1 MLRVKNNGLFLEQTD
16 SEIFEF
22 IFEEFKRQNEHL
34 EMIASENYTF
44 PSVMEAMGSILTNKY
59 AEGYPN
65 KRYYGGCEVVDKIES
80 LAIERAKK
88 LFNCQFANVQA
99 HSGSQANNAVYH
111 ALLKPYDKILGMD
124 LSCGGHLTHG
134 AKVSLTGKHY
144 QSFSYGV
151 GLDGYIDY
159 EEALKIAQSVKPQI
173 IVCGFSAYPREI
185 DFKKF
190 REIADAVGALLLGDI
205 AHVAGLVVANEHAHP
220 FPHCHVVSSTT
231 HKTLRGPRGGLIL
244 TNDEEIAAKIDKA
257 IFPGTQGGPLMH
269 AIAAKA
275 VGFKENL
282 KPEFKA
288 YAQLV
293 KSNMQVLAKTLKEKN
308 HKLVSGGTSNHLLL
322 MDFLDKPYSG
332 KDADIA
338 LGNAGIT
345 VNKNTIPGET
355 RSPFVTSG
363 IRIGSAALSAR
374 GMGAKEFEIIGNK
387 ISDILNDINNVS
399 LQLHVKE
406 ELKAM
411 ANQFPV
417 YHQPIF

>member
-1 MLRVKNNGLFLEQTD
+1 MAYFLEQTD
-16 SEIFEF
+16 SEIFEL
-22 IFEEFKRQNEHL
+22 IFEEYKRQNEHL

-44 PSVMEAMGSILTNKY
+44 ASVMEAMGSVLTNKY

-151 GLDGYIDY
+151 NLDGYIDY
-159 EEALKIAQSVKPQI
+159 EETLKIAQSVKPEI

-190 REIADAVGALLLGDI
+190 REIADEVGALLLGDI
-205 AHVAGLVVANEHAHP
+205 AHVAGLVVTGEHANP

-244 TNDEEIAAKIDKA
+244 TNDEEIAVKIDKA

-269 AIAAKA
+269 VIAAKA

-293 KSNMQVLAKTLKEKN
+293 KSNMQVLAKALQEKN

-355 RSPFVTSG
+355 RSPFITSG

-374 GMGAKEFEIIGNK
+374 GMGAREFEIIGNK

-411 ANQFPV
+411 ASQFPV
-417 YHQPIF
+417 YQQPIF

>member
-1 MLRVKNNGLFLEQTD
+1 MAYFLEQTD
-16 SEIFEF
+16 SEIFEL
-22 IFEEFKRQNEHL
+22 IFEEYKRQNEHL

-44 PSVMEAMGSILTNKY
+44 ASVMEAMGSVLTNKY

-151 GLDGYIDY
+151 NLDGYIDY
-159 EEALKIAQSVKPQI
+159 EGVLKIAQSVKPEI

-190 REIADAVGALLLGDI
+190 REIADEVGALLLGDI

-231 HKTLRGPRGGLIL
+231 HKTLRGPRGGIIL

-288 YAQLV
+288 YAKLV
-293 KSNMQVLAKTLKEKN
+293 KSNMQVLAKALKEKN

>member
-1 MLRVKNNGLFLEQTD
+1 MAYFLEQSD
-16 SEIFEF
+16 SEIFEL
-22 IFEEFKRQNEHL
+22 IFEEYKRQNEHL

-159 EEALKIAQSVKPQI
+159 EEMLKIAQSVKPEI

-190 REIADAVGALLLGDI
+190 REIADEVGALLLGDI
-205 AHVAGLVVANEHAHP
+205 AHVAGLVVADEHAHP

-231 HKTLRGPRGGLIL
+231 HKTLRGPRGGIIL

-288 YAQLV
+288 YAKLV
-293 KSNMQVLAKTLKEKN
+293 KSNMQVLAKALKEKN

-417 YHQPIF
+417 YQQPIF

>member
-1 MLRVKNNGLFLEQTD
+1 MAYFLEQTD
-16 SEIFEF
+16 SEIFEL
-22 IFEEFKRQNEHL
+22 IFEEYKRQNEHL

-44 PSVMEAMGSILTNKY
+44 ASVMEAMGSVLTNKY

-151 GLDGYIDY
+151 NLDGYIDY
-159 EEALKIAQSVKPQI
+159 EETLKIAQSVKPEI

-190 REIADAVGALLLGDI
+190 REIADEVGALLLGDI
-205 AHVAGLVVANEHAHP
+205 AHVAGLVVTGEHANP

-244 TNDEEIAAKIDKA
+244 TNDEEIAVKIDKA
-257 IFPGTQGGPLMH
+257 IFPGTQGGPLIH
-269 AIAAKA
+269 VIAAKA

-293 KSNMQVLAKTLKEKN
+293 KSNMQVLAKALQEKN

-355 RSPFVTSG
+355 RSPFITSG

-374 GMGAKEFEIIGNK
+374 GMGAREFEIIGNK

-411 ANQFPV
+411 ASQFPV
-417 YHQPIF
+417 YQQPIF

>member
-1 MLRVKNNGLFLEQTD
+1 MAYFLEQTD

-22 IFEEFKRQNEHL
+22 IVEEFKRQNEHL

-190 REIADAVGALLLGDI
+190 REIADEVGALLLGDI

-288 YAQLV
+288 YAKLV

-322 MDFLDKPYSG
+322 TDFLDKPYSG

>member
-1 MLRVKNNGLFLEQTD
+1 MAYFLEQTD
-16 SEIFEF
+16 SEIFEL
-22 IFEEFKRQNEHL
+22 IFEEYKRQNEHL

-44 PSVMEAMGSILTNKY
+44 ASVMEAMGSVLTNKY

-88 LFNCQFANVQA
+88 LFNCRFANVQA

-151 GLDGYIDY
+151 NLDGYIDY
-159 EEALKIAQSVKPQI
+159 EEALKIAQSVKPEI

-190 REIADAVGALLLGDI
+190 REIADEVGALLLGDI
-205 AHVAGLVVANEHAHP
+205 AHVAGLVVTGEHANP

-269 AIAAKA
+269 VIAAKA

-293 KSNMQVLAKTLKEKN
+293 KSNMQVLAKALKEKN

-374 GMGAKEFEIIGNK
+374 GMGAREFEIIGNK

-417 YHQPIF
+417 YQQPIF

>member
-1 MLRVKNNGLFLEQTD
+1 MAYFLEQTD

-22 IFEEFKRQNEHL
+22 IVEEFKRQNEHL

-190 REIADAVGALLLGDI
+190 REIADAVRALLLGDI

-269 AIAAKA
+269 VIAAKA

-288 YAQLV
+288 YAKLV

-374 GMGAKEFEIIGNK
+374 GMGAKEFETIGNK

-411 ANQFPV
+411 ASQFPV

>member
-1 MLRVKNNGLFLEQTD
+1 MAYFLEQTD
-16 SEIFEF
+16 SEIFEL
-22 IFEEFKRQNEHL
+22 IFEEYRRQNEHL

-151 GLDGYIDY
+151 NLDGYIDY
-159 EEALKIAQSVKPQI
+159 EEALKIAQSVKPEI

-190 REIADAVGALLLGDI
+190 REIADEVGALLLGDI

-220 FPHCHVVSSTT
+220 FPYCHVVSSTT

-244 TNDEEIAAKIDKA
+244 TNDEEIAARIDKA
-257 IFPGTQGGPLMH
+257 VFPGTQGGPLMH
-269 AIAAKA
+269 VIAAKA

-288 YAQLV
+288 YAKLV
-293 KSNMQVLAKTLKEKN
+293 KSNMQVLAKALKEKN

-387 ISDILNDINNVS
+387 ISDILNDINNIS

>member
-1 MLRVKNNGLFLEQTD
+1 MAYFLEQTD
-16 SEIFEF
+16 SEIFEL
-22 IFEEFKRQNEHL
+22 IFEEYKRQNEHL

-44 PSVMEAMGSILTNKY
+44 ASVMEAMGSVLTNKY

-151 GLDGYIDY
+151 NLDGYIDY
-159 EEALKIAQSVKPQI
+159 EETLKIAQSVKPEI

-190 REIADAVGALLLGDI
+190 REIADEVGALLLGDI
-205 AHVAGLVVANEHAHP
+205 AHVAGLVVTGEHANP

-293 KSNMQVLAKTLKEKN
+293 KSNMQVLAKALQEKN

-355 RSPFVTSG
+355 RSPFITSG

-374 GMGAKEFEIIGNK
+374 GMGAREFEIIGNK

-411 ANQFPV
+411 ASQFPV
-417 YHQPIF
+417 YQQPIF

>member
-1 MLRVKNNGLFLEQTD
+1 MAYFLEQTD
-16 SEIFEF
+16 SEIFEL
-22 IFEEFKRQNEHL
+22 IFEEYKRQNEHL

-44 PSVMEAMGSILTNKY
+44 ASVMEAMGSVLTNKY

-88 LFNCQFANVQA
+88 LFNCRFANVQA

-151 GLDGYIDY
+151 NLDGYIDY
-159 EEALKIAQSVKPQI
+159 EEALKIAQSVKPEI

-190 REIADAVGALLLGDI
+190 REIADEVGALLLGDI
-205 AHVAGLVVANEHAHP
+205 AHVAGLVVTGEHANP

-269 AIAAKA
+269 VIAAKA

-293 KSNMQVLAKTLKEKN
+293 KSNMQVLAKVLQEKN

-374 GMGAKEFEIIGNK
+374 GMGAREFEIIGNK

-411 ANQFPV
+411 ASQFPV
-417 YHQPIF
+417 YQQPIF

>member
-1 MLRVKNNGLFLEQTD
+1 MAYFLEQTD

-22 IFEEFKRQNEHL
+22 IVEEFKRQNEHL

-159 EEALKIAQSVKPQI
+159 EEMLKIAQSVKPQI

-231 HKTLRGPRGGLIL
+231 HKTLRGPRGGIIL

-257 IFPGTQGGPLMH
+257 IFPGTQGGPLIH
-269 AIAAKA
+269 VIAAKA

-288 YAQLV
+288 YAKLV

-417 YHQPIF
+417 YQQPIF

>member
-1 MLRVKNNGLFLEQTD
+1 MAYFLEQTD
-16 SEIFEF
+16 SEIFDL
-22 IFEEFKRQNEHL
+22 ICEEYKRQNEHL

-44 PSVMEAMGSILTNKY
+44 ASVMEAMGSVLTNKY

-151 GLDGYIDY
+151 NLDGYIDY
-159 EEALKIAQSVKPQI
+159 EEALKIAQSVKPEI

-185 DFKKF
+185 NFKKF
-190 REIADAVGALLLGDI
+190 REIADEVGALLLGDI
-205 AHVAGLVVANEHAHP
+205 AHVAGLVVAGEHAHP

-257 IFPGTQGGPLMH
+257 IFPGIQGGPLMH
-269 AIAAKA
+269 VIAAKA

-288 YAQLV
+288 YAKLV
-293 KSNMQVLAKTLKEKN
+293 KSNMQVLAKALKEKN

>member
-1 MLRVKNNGLFLEQTD
+1 MAYFLEQTD
-16 SEIFEF
+16 SEIFEL
-22 IFEEFKRQNEHL
+22 IFEEYKRQNEHL

-44 PSVMEAMGSILTNKY
+44 ASVMEAMGSVLTNKY

-151 GLDGYIDY
+151 NLDGYIDY
-159 EEALKIAQSVKPQI
+159 EEALKIAQSVKPEI

-190 REIADAVGALLLGDI
+190 REIADEVGALLLGDI
-205 AHVAGLVVANEHAHP
+205 AHVAGLVVTGEHANP

-269 AIAAKA
+269 VIAAKA

-293 KSNMQVLAKTLKEKN
+293 KSNMQVLAKALQEKN

-411 ANQFPV
+411 ASQFPV

>member
-1 MLRVKNNGLFLEQTD
+1 MAYFLEQTD
-16 SEIFEF
+16 SEIFEL
-22 IFEEFKRQNEHL
+22 IFEEYKRQNEHL

-151 GLDGYIDY
+151 NLDGYIDY
-159 EEALKIAQSVKPQI
+159 EEALKIAQSVKPEI

-288 YAQLV
+288 YAKLV

-411 ANQFPV
+411 ANQFPI
-417 YHQPIF
+417 YQQPIF

>member
-1 MLRVKNNGLFLEQTD
+1 MAYFLEQTD
-16 SEIFEF
+16 SEIFEL
-22 IFEEFKRQNEHL
+22 IFEEYKRQNEHL

-44 PSVMEAMGSILTNKY
+44 ASVMEAMGSVLTNKY

-151 GLDGYIDY
+151 NLDGYIDY
-159 EEALKIAQSVKPQI
+159 EEVLKIAQSVKPEI

-190 REIADAVGALLLGDI
+190 REIADEVGALLLGDI
-205 AHVAGLVVANEHAHP
+205 AHVAGLVVTGEHANP

-244 TNDEEIAAKIDKA
+244 TNDEEVAAKIDKA

-269 AIAAKA
+269 VIAAKA

-293 KSNMQVLAKTLKEKN
+293 KSNMQVLAKALQEKN

-322 MDFLDKPYSG
+322 MDFLDKSYSG

-411 ANQFPV
+411 ASQFPV
-417 YHQPIF
+417 YQQPIF

>member
-1 MLRVKNNGLFLEQTD
+1 MAYFLEQTD

-22 IFEEFKRQNEHL
+22 IFEEYKRQNEHL

-159 EEALKIAQSVKPQI
+159 EEALKIAQSVKPEI

-190 REIADAVGALLLGDI
+190 REIADEVGALLLGDI

-269 AIAAKA
+269 VIAAKA

-288 YAQLV
+288 YAKLV

-417 YHQPIF
+417 YQQPIF

>member
-1 MLRVKNNGLFLEQTD
+1 MAYFLEQTD
-16 SEIFEF
+16 SEIFEL
-22 IFEEFKRQNEHL
+22 IFEEYKRQNEHL

-151 GLDGYIDY
+151 NLDGYIDY
-159 EEALKIAQSVKPQI
+159 EEVLKIAQSVKPEI

-205 AHVAGLVVANEHAHP
+205 AHVAGLVVADEHAHP

-269 AIAAKA
+269 VIAAKA

-293 KSNMQVLAKTLKEKN
+293 KSNMQVLAKALKEKN

-355 RSPFVTSG
+355 RNPFVTSG

-417 YHQPIF
+417 YQQPIF

>member
-1 MLRVKNNGLFLEQTD
+1 MAYFLEQTD

-22 IFEEFKRQNEHL
+22 IVEEFKRQNEHL

-159 EEALKIAQSVKPQI
+159 EEALKIAQSVKPEI

-288 YAQLV
+288 YAKLV
-293 KSNMQVLAKTLKEKN
+293 KSNMQVLAKVLKEKN

-417 YHQPIF
+417 YQQPIF

>member
-1 MLRVKNNGLFLEQTD
+1 MAYFLEQTD
-16 SEIFEF
+16 SEIFEL
-22 IFEEFKRQNEHL
+22 IFEEYKRQNEHL

-44 PSVMEAMGSILTNKY
+44 ASVMEAMGSVLTNKY

-151 GLDGYIDY
+151 NLDGYIDY
-159 EEALKIAQSVKPQI
+159 EEVLKIAQSVKPEI

-190 REIADAVGALLLGDI
+190 REIADEVGALLLGDI
-205 AHVAGLVVANEHAHP
+205 AHVAGLVVTGEHANP

-269 AIAAKA
+269 VIAAKA

-293 KSNMQVLAKTLKEKN
+293 KSNMQVLAKALQEKN

-332 KDADIA
+332 KDADMA

-355 RSPFVTSG
+355 RSPFITSG

-374 GMGAKEFEIIGNK
+374 GMGAREFEIIGNK

>member
-1 MLRVKNNGLFLEQTD
+1 MAYFLEQTD
-16 SEIFEF
+16 SEIFEL
-22 IFEEFKRQNEHL
+22 IFEEYRRQNEHL

-151 GLDGYIDY
+151 NLDGYIDY
-159 EEALKIAQSVKPQI
+159 EGVLKIAQSVKPEI

-190 REIADAVGALLLGDI
+190 REIADEVGALLLGDI

-231 HKTLRGPRGGLIL
+231 HKTLRGPRGGIIL

-288 YAQLV
+288 YAKLV
-293 KSNMQVLAKTLKEKN
+293 KSNMQVLAKALKEKN

-322 MDFLDKPYSG
+322 MDFLNKPYSG

>member
-1 MLRVKNNGLFLEQTD
+1 MTYFLEQTD
-16 SEIFEF
+16 SEIFEL
-22 IFEEFKRQNEHL
+22 IFEEYKRQNEHL

-44 PSVMEAMGSILTNKY
+44 ASVMEAMGSVLTNKY

-111 ALLKPYDKILGMD
+111 ALLRPYNKILGMD

-151 GLDGYIDY
+151 NLDGYIDY
-159 EEALKIAQSVKPQI
+159 EEALKIAQSVKPEI

-190 REIADAVGALLLGDI
+190 REIADEVGALLLGDI
-205 AHVAGLVVANEHAHP
+205 AHVAGLVVTGEHVNP

-269 AIAAKA
+269 VIAAKA

-293 KSNMQVLAKTLKEKN
+293 KSNMQVLAKALQEKN

-374 GMGAKEFEIIGNK
+374 GMGAREFEIIGNK

-411 ANQFPV
+411 ASQFPV
-417 YHQPIF
+417 YQQPIF

>member
-1 MLRVKNNGLFLEQTD
+1 MAYFLEQTD

-22 IFEEFKRQNEHL
+22 IVEEFKRQNEHL

-80 LAIERAKK
+80 LAIERVKK
-88 LFNCQFANVQA
+88 LFDCQFANVQA

-151 GLDGYIDY
+151 NLDGYIDY
-159 EEALKIAQSVKPQI
+159 EEVLKIAQSVKPEI

-190 REIADAVGALLLGDI
+190 REIADEVGALLLGDI

-269 AIAAKA
+269 VIAAKA

-293 KSNMQVLAKTLKEKN
+293 KSNMQVLAKALQEKN

-417 YHQPIF
+417 YQQPIF

>member
-1 MLRVKNNGLFLEQTD
+1 MAYFLEQTD
-16 SEIFEF
+16 SEIFEL
-22 IFEEFKRQNEHL
+22 IFEEYKRQNEHL

-44 PSVMEAMGSILTNKY
+44 ASVMEAMGSVLTNKY

-88 LFNCQFANVQA
+88 LFNCRFANVQA

-151 GLDGYIDY
+151 NLDGYIDY
-159 EEALKIAQSVKPQI
+159 EETLKIAQSVKPEI

-190 REIADAVGALLLGDI
+190 REIADEVGALLLGDI
-205 AHVAGLVVANEHAHP
+205 AHVAGLVVTGEHANP

-269 AIAAKA
+269 VIAAKA

-293 KSNMQVLAKTLKEKN
+293 KSNMQVLAKALQEKN

-417 YHQPIF
+417 YQQPIF

>member
-1 MLRVKNNGLFLEQTD
+1 MAYFLEQTD

-22 IFEEFKRQNEHL
+22 IVEEFKRQNEHL

-151 GLDGYIDY
+151 NLDGYIDY
-159 EEALKIAQSVKPQI
+159 EEVLKIAQIVKPEI

-190 REIADAVGALLLGDI
+190 REIADEVGALLLGDI

-269 AIAAKA
+269 VIAAKA

-288 YAQLV
+288 YAKLV

-406 ELKAM
+406 ELKTM

-417 YHQPIF
+417 YQQPIF

>member
-1 MLRVKNNGLFLEQTD
+1 MAYFLEQTD
-16 SEIFEF
+16 SEIFEL
-22 IFEEFKRQNEHL
+22 IFEEYRRQNEHL

-44 PSVMEAMGSILTNKY
+44 ASVMEAMGSVLTNKY

-65 KRYYGGCEVVDKIES
+65 KRYYGGCEVVDKIEI

-151 GLDGYIDY
+151 NLDGYIDY
-159 EEALKIAQSVKPQI
+159 EEALKIAQSVKPEI

-190 REIADAVGALLLGDI
+190 REIADEVGALLLGDI
-205 AHVAGLVVANEHAHP
+205 AHVAGLVVTGEHANP

-269 AIAAKA
+269 VIAAKA

-288 YAQLV
+288 YVQLV
-293 KSNMQVLAKTLKEKN
+293 KSNMQVLAKALQEKN

-374 GMGAKEFEIIGNK
+374 GMGAREFEIIGNK

-411 ANQFPV
+411 ASQFPV
-417 YHQPIF
+417 YQQPIF

>member
-1 MLRVKNNGLFLEQTD
+1 MAYFLEQTD
-16 SEIFEF
+16 SEIFEL
-22 IFEEFKRQNEHL
+22 IFEEYKRQNEHL

-151 GLDGYIDY
+151 NLDGYIDY
-159 EEALKIAQSVKPQI
+159 EEALKIAQSVKPEI

-190 REIADAVGALLLGDI
+190 REIADEVGALLLGDI

-288 YAQLV
+288 YAKLV
-293 KSNMQVLAKTLKEKN
+293 KSNMQVLAKALKEKN

-411 ANQFPV
+411 ASQFPV
-417 YHQPIF
+417 YQQPIF

>member
-1 MLRVKNNGLFLEQTD
+1 MAYFLEQTD
-16 SEIFEF
+16 SEIFEL
-22 IFEEFKRQNEHL
+22 IFEEYKRQNEHL

-44 PSVMEAMGSILTNKY
+44 ASVMEAMGSVLTNKY

-111 ALLKPYDKILGMD
+111 ALLNPYDKILGMD

-151 GLDGYIDY
+151 NLDGYIDY
-159 EEALKIAQSVKPQI
+159 EEALKIAQSVKPEI

-190 REIADAVGALLLGDI
+190 REIADEVGALLLGDI
-205 AHVAGLVVANEHAHP
+205 AHVAGLVVTGEHANP

-269 AIAAKA
+269 VIAAKA

-293 KSNMQVLAKTLKEKN
+293 KSNMQVLAKALQEKN

-411 ANQFPV
+411 ASQFPV
-417 YHQPIF
+417 YQQPIF

>member
-1 MLRVKNNGLFLEQTD
+1 MAYFLEQTD

-22 IFEEFKRQNEHL
+22 IVEEFKRQNEHL

-159 EEALKIAQSVKPQI
+159 EEVLKIAQSVKPQI

-288 YAQLV
+288 YAKLV
-293 KSNMQVLAKTLKEKN
+293 KSNMQVLAKALKEKN

>member
-1 MLRVKNNGLFLEQTD
+1 MAYFLEQTD
-16 SEIFEF
+16 SEIFEL
-22 IFEEFKRQNEHL
+22 IFEEYKRQNEHL

-44 PSVMEAMGSILTNKY
+44 ASVMEAMGSVLTNKY

-151 GLDGYIDY
+151 NLDGYIDY
-159 EEALKIAQSVKPQI
+159 EEALKIAQSVKPEI

-190 REIADAVGALLLGDI
+190 REIADEVGALLLGDI

-244 TNDEEIAAKIDKA
+244 TNNEEIAAKIDKA

-269 AIAAKA
+269 VIAAKA

-288 YAQLV
+288 YAKLV
-293 KSNMQVLAKTLKEKN
+293 KSNMQVLAKALKEKN

-411 ANQFPV
+411 ASQFPV
-417 YHQPIF
+417 YQQPIF

>member
-1 MLRVKNNGLFLEQTD
+1 MAYFLEQTD
-16 SEIFEF
+16 SEIFEL
-22 IFEEFKRQNEHL
+22 IFEEYKRQNEHL

-44 PSVMEAMGSILTNKY
+44 ASVMEAMGSVLTNKY

-65 KRYYGGCEVVDKIES
+65 KRYYGGCEVVDKVES

-151 GLDGYIDY
+151 NLDGYIDY
-159 EEALKIAQSVKPQI
+159 EEALKIAQSVKPEI

-190 REIADAVGALLLGDI
+190 REIADEVGALLLGDI
-205 AHVAGLVVANEHAHP
+205 AHVAGLVVTGEHANP

-269 AIAAKA
+269 VIAAKA

-293 KSNMQVLAKTLKEKN
+293 KSNMQVLAKALQEKN

-374 GMGAKEFEIIGNK
+374 GMGAREFEIIGNK

-411 ANQFPV
+411 ASQFPV
-417 YHQPIF
+417 YQQPIF

>member
-1 MLRVKNNGLFLEQTD
+1 MAYFLEQTD

-22 IFEEFKRQNEHL
+22 IVEEFKRQNEHL

-151 GLDGYIDY
+151 NLDGYIDY
-159 EEALKIAQSVKPQI
+159 EGVLKIAQSVKPEI

-190 REIADAVGALLLGDI
+190 REIADEVGALLLGDI

-288 YAQLV
+288 YAKLV
-293 KSNMQVLAKTLKEKN
+293 KSNMQVLAKALKEKN

-399 LQLHVKE
+399 LQLHAKE

-411 ANQFPV
+411 ASQFPV
-417 YHQPIF
+417 YQQPIF

>member
-1 MLRVKNNGLFLEQTD
+1 MAYFLEQTD
-16 SEIFEF
+16 SEIFEL
-22 IFEEFKRQNEHL
+22 IFEEYKRQNEHL

-44 PSVMEAMGSILTNKY
+44 PSVMETMGSILTNKY

-151 GLDGYIDY
+151 NLDGYIDY
-159 EEALKIAQSVKPQI
+159 EEALKIAQSVKPEI

-205 AHVAGLVVANEHAHP
+205 AHVAGLVVADEHAHP

-288 YAQLV
+288 YAKLV

>member
-1 MLRVKNNGLFLEQTD
+1 MAYFLEQTD
-16 SEIFEF
+16 SEIFEL
-22 IFEEFKRQNEHL
+22 IFEEYKRQNEHL

-44 PSVMEAMGSILTNKY
+44 ASVMEAMGSVLTNKY

-151 GLDGYIDY
+151 NLDGYIDY
-159 EEALKIAQSVKPQI
+159 EEALKIAQSVKPEI

-190 REIADAVGALLLGDI
+190 REIADEVGALLLGDI

-288 YAQLV
+288 YAKLV

-411 ANQFPV
+411 ANQFPI
-417 YHQPIF
+417 YQQPIF

>member
-1 MLRVKNNGLFLEQTD
+1 MAYFLEQTD

-22 IFEEFKRQNEHL
+22 IVEEFKRQNEHL

-44 PSVMEAMGSILTNKY
+44 PSVMEAVGSILTNKY

>member
-1 MLRVKNNGLFLEQTD
+1 MAYFLEQTD
-16 SEIFEF
+16 SEIFEL
-22 IFEEFKRQNEHL
+22 IFEEYKRQNEHL

-269 AIAAKA
+269 VIAAKA

-288 YAQLV
+288 YAKLV

-417 YHQPIF
+417 YQQPIF

>member
-1 MLRVKNNGLFLEQTD
+1 MAYFLEQTD
-16 SEIFEF
+16 SEIFEL
-22 IFEEFKRQNEHL
+22 IFEEYKRQNEHL

-159 EEALKIAQSVKPQI
+159 EEALKIAQSVKPEI

-190 REIADAVGALLLGDI
+190 REIADEVGALLLGDI

-288 YAQLV
+288 YAKLV
-293 KSNMQVLAKTLKEKN
+293 KSNMQVLAKALKEKN

-411 ANQFPV
+411 ASQFPV

>member
-1 MLRVKNNGLFLEQTD
+1 MAYFLEQTD
-16 SEIFEF
+16 SEIFEL
-22 IFEEFKRQNEHL
+22 IFEEYKRQNEHL

-151 GLDGYIDY
+151 NLDGYIDY
-159 EEALKIAQSVKPQI
+159 EGVLKIAQSVKPEI

-190 REIADAVGALLLGDI
+190 REIADEVGALLLGDI

-231 HKTLRGPRGGLIL
+231 HKTLRGPRGGIIL

-288 YAQLV
+288 YAKLV
-293 KSNMQVLAKTLKEKN
+293 KSNMQVLAKALKEKN

-417 YHQPIF
+417 YQQPIF